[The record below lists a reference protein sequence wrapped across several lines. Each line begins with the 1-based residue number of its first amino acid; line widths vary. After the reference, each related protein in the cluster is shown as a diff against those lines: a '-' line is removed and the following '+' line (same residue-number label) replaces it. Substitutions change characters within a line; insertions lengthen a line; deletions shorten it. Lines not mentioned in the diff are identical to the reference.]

1 MGNHKLIE
9 FSFHFF
15 PLSPSLHAL
24 LSLVPG
30 PTQAFQQFFI
40 VHMLECWECPGDD
53 ALPYSLLPRGYC
65 SYCIAFFLSPPSS
78 FPILTHHIDD
88 DIVRCSC
95 CKDNTKLS
103 SGINQCFFIWR
114 RRSVDNLSS
123 FSLWD
128 DRVAKSEHFQQ
139 LKQCVSLSTLLRTR
153 QDNLVTFFTHK
164 HHQQERLCLQ

>member
-1 MGNHKLIE
+1 M
-9 FSFHFF
+9 S
-15 PLSPSLHAL
+15 AL

-88 DIVRCSC
+88 DSSC
-95 CKDNTKLS
+95 CDVCDYQYYSGVILRKVKGRQLFHAGTMTDCLS
-103 SGINQCFFIWR
+103 RDDFTYVVSQ
-114 RRSVDNLSS
+114 VDE
-123 FSLWD
+123 
-128 DRVAKSEHFQQ
+128 RV
-139 LKQCVSLSTLLRTR
+139 
-153 QDNLVTFFTHK
+153 
-164 HHQQERLCLQ
+164 